1 MVRLTTRTMNLTT
14 LEPAILLLPSSSTT
28 TSGLPASTLPSMHG
42 SGIAPI
48 RAGTLVTRPTATL
61 CFLQELSKEENLW
74 STIME
79 YKM

>member
-1 MVRLTTRTMNLTT
+1 MMSLYS
-14 LEPAILLLPSSSTT
+14 PISG
-28 TSGLPASTLPSMHG
+28 SGLPASILHSTHG
-42 SGIAPI
+42 SGIATSST
-48 RAGTLVTRPTATL
+48 GTAATSTATTL

>member
-1 MVRLTTRTMNLTT
+1 MRSLYSVS
-14 LEPAILLLPSSSTT
+14 LEAI

-48 RAGTLVTRPTATL
+48 RAGTLATRPTATL
-61 CFLQELSKEENLW
+61 CSLQGLSKEENLW
-74 STIME
+74 NIIME